1 MMLAEKLAAEMLA
14 AGGGNPT
21 ARAAATAT
29 AAAGVL
35 ARPAAGGEGELEQR
49 VRREA
54 LDAERREP
62 ELSALL
68 HSTVLAPA
76 VRSFEQIVVACV
88 AKRFATADMPAEAV
102 ASVLGGMFDESPL
115 VEHPESQRGE
125 AEGELEHGHT
135 ATQAVRADLE
145 AVLERDPACQTALE
159 CLLFYKGYAA
169 LVAHRA
175 AHRCWRRGARY
186 TALWLQSRASEVCG
200 VDIHPRAEIGAGVL
214 LDHATGVV
222 VGETATIGDGCTL
235 LHGVTLGTTGDL
247 ENAFDR
253 HPKIG
258 KNVLIGANASVLGNI
273 RVGDNA
279 KIGAGSV
286 VLQPVPGGATVVGVP
301 AKQVAE

>member
-1 MMLAEKLAAEMLA
+1 LLHTGANLNATTMMLAEKLAAEMLA
-14 AGGGNPT
+14 AGRGNHT

-35 ARPAAGGEGELEQR
+35 ARPVAGGEELEQR

-54 LDAERREP
+54 LDAARREP

-88 AKRFATADMPAEAV
+88 AKRFATADMPAETV
-102 ASVLGGMFDESPL
+102 ASVLGGMFDASWPWCPTLSP
-115 VEHPESQRGE
+115 
-125 AEGELEHGHT
+125 EGELEHGHT
-135 ATQAVRADLE
+135 AKQAVRADLE

-222 VGETATIGDGCTL
+222 VGETASIGDGCTL

-247 ENAFDR
+247 ENTFDR

-273 RVGDNA
+273 RVGD
-279 KIGAGSV
+279 V
-286 VLQPVPGGATVVGVP
+286 VRGRATARQRQYRP
-301 AKQVAE
+301 P